1 MMRQMSCFNIQ
12 MSYEQFG
19 ESWSASVATAAFR
32 FIAGELVPTVD
43 KTRRTS

>member
-1 MMRQMSCFNIQ
+1 
-12 MSYEQFG
+12 
-19 ESWSASVATAAFR
+19 VATAAFR